1 METKSIMV
9 KCDLNTVRVL
19 LHKTI
24 NGPDTPEKSK
34 LIEMLAYYVWE
45 NENFTRKVLDL
56 SLGNIIPEPVPVG
69 TRVQIDLKK
78 TGWISTSEREILD
91 ANVKDGFAYGTV
103 LKFFGYHGYS
113 NYEIGFQNGT
123 LNLPLESI
131 SNMEDLV

>member
-1 METKSIMV
+1 MV

-19 LHKTI
+19 LHKTL

-45 NENFTRKVLDL
+45 SENFTRKVLDL
-56 SLGNIIPEPVPVG
+56 SLGNMIPEVIPVG
-69 TRVQIDLKK
+69 TRVKINLEK

-91 ANVKDGFAYGTV
+91 ANKKDGFAYGVV
-103 LKFFGYHGYS
+103 LKFSGYHGYS

-123 LNLPLESI
+123 INLPLESI
-131 SNMEDLV
+131 NNMEDIL

>member
-34 LIEMLAYYVWE
+34 LIEMLAYYVWDS
-45 NENFTRKVLDL
+45 ENFTRKVLDL
-56 SLGNIIPEPVPVG
+56 SLGNMIPEPLPLG
-69 TRVQIDLKK
+69 TRIKIDLNK
-78 TGWISTSEREILD
+78 TGWLSTSDREMLD
-91 ANVKDGFAYGTV
+91 ANLKDGIVYGVV
-103 LKFFGYHGYS
+103 LKFSGYHGYS

-123 LNLPLESI
+123 INLPMECI
-131 SNMEDLV
+131 NNMEDIL